1 MYNNKNHTENN
12 LKEVKKMQKLRRLT
26 ALILATVMLTLSFT
40 ACKKEEGDAPN
51 GMMTLSNE
59 LVDYNLYVPSGW
71 VADTSTRFISAYV
84 SDIDRTN
91 ISMEA
96 FELESSETTLAS
108 FWEGYKADFEAT
120 FSEMEYAVEGETM
133 LLGGVPAN
141 RYVYTATVTG
151 VQYKF
156 MQVVAIKG
164 LTVYIFTYT
173 AKPDKYDEHLQAV
186 DAILEYFTFD

>member
-1 MYNNKNHTENN
+1 
-12 LKEVKKMQKLRRLT
+12 MQKFRRLT
-26 ALILATVMLTLSFT
+26 ALILAFVMLSLPLAS
-40 ACKKEEGDAPN
+40 CQKQEDSAPN
-51 GMMTLSNE
+51 GMKQLSNE

-71 VADTSTRFISAYV
+71 VEDVSTRFVSAYV

-96 FELESSETTLAS
+96 FELEASDTTLAS
-108 FWEGYKADFEAT
+108 FWEGYKSDFEAT